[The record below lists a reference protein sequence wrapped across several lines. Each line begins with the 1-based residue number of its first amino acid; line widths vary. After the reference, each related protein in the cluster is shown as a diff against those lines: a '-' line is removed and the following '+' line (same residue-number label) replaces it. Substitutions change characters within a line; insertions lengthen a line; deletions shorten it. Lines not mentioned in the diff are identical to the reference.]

1 MAVEPTRDRDIRIE
15 DEMRTSY
22 LSYSMSAIKRA
33 TPDVRDGLKPV
44 HRRVLY
50 GMLELGLR
58 HSSGYRKSAKVVGE
72 VMGRFHPH
80 GDMAIYDTVVRLA
93 QPFSMRYPLVDGQGN
108 FGSVD
113 GDSPAASRYTEVRLT
128 AIAEELLADIDQDT
142 VDFQDNYDAT
152 EREPSVLPT
161 RVPNYLV
168 NGNMGI
174 AVGMATSVP
183 PHNLVEVCDALAFM
197 IDHPDVTV
205 DDLLKIV
212 KGPDFPTGALI
223 LGRDGIQQAYATG
236 HGRIVQRA
244 VCEIEQMRG
253 GRNAIIV
260 RELPY
265 QVNKALMLERTA
277 ELVKAKKIDGITEI
291 RDESDRDGMRA
302 VFELR
307 RDAQPRKV
315 LNALYKHTALQSN
328 FSVNMLAIVDG
339 EPRVLTLKRCL
350 QEFLAFRQT
359 VITRRTRYQLRKA
372 QERAHILEGLTRA
385 LDMLDEVIA
394 CIRRSQTGDSAV
406 HNLMHDFKFSEAQA
420 RAIGDLALR
429 RLASLERKKIIDEY
443 KALLKTIEELQGILA
458 DIRKVLDI
466 IKKEMLE
473 LKEKYGDARRTR
485 IVDETGELSE
495 EDLIP
500 HQQVLVTLTTQGY
513 IKRSPADGF
522 QSHHRGSRGK
532 LGMLTRTEDAVQHS
546 FVADALDSV
555 MFFTNRGR
563 VFTLKV
569 HELPDVSRQA
579 KGLPIINL
587 VALEPRETINAMLGI
602 TSFEGPEQRFL
613 LMATRQGTVKKTA
626 LTDYANVRRNGLI
639 AISLNEG
646 DDLAWVRPTDGTQ
659 EVVLVTRQGRAICF
673 AETQIRPTGRDTA
686 GVKGITLGK
695 DDTVMSMAVVPSSGA
710 VAHTSDLLVI
720 TSLGYGKRTSMEEYR
735 KQTRGGQGVTTA
747 KLGEKTGTIVAG
759 HIVNE
764 DDAELMLTTANGIVN
779 RLPLAQVRQSG
790 RNTQG
795 VMLIR
800 LGANDSVAAAT
811 VIGKNGEEVS
821 VQESVP

>member
-1 MAVEPTRDRDIRIE
+1 MAVEPSRDRDIRIE

-58 HSSGYRKSAKVVGE
+58 RSGGYRKSAKVVGE

-80 GDMAIYDTVVRLA
+80 GDASIYDTVVRLA
-93 QPFSMRYPLVDGQGN
+93 QPFSMRYLLVDGQGN

-152 EREPSVLPT
+152 EREPTVLPS

-168 NGNMGI
+168 NGNMDI

-183 PHNLVEVCDALAFM
+183 PHNLNEVCDALIYM
-197 IDHPDVTV
+197 IDQPDATV
-205 DDLLKIV
+205 EDLLKIV

-244 VCEIEQMRG
+244 VCEIEPMRG
-253 GRNAIIV
+253 GRFAIIV

-265 QVNKALMLERTA
+265 QVNKALLLERTA

-315 LNALYKHTALQSN
+315 LNALYKHTSLQAN

-372 QERAHILEGLTRA
+372 LERAHILEGLTRA
-385 LDMLDEVIA
+385 LDHLDEVIA

-406 HNLMHDFKFSEAQA
+406 HNLMLDFKFSEPQA

-443 KALLKTIEELQGILA
+443 KALLKTIEELQAILA

-466 IKKEMLE
+466 VKQELAE
-473 LKEKYGDARRTR
+473 LKDKFGDARRTR

-513 IKRSPADGF
+513 VKRSPADGF

-532 LGMLTRTEDAVQHS
+532 LGMLTRTEDQVQHS

-555 MFFTNRGR
+555 MYFTNRGR

-579 KGLPIINL
+579 KGLPIVNL
-587 VALEPRETINAMLGI
+587 VQLEPRETINAMLGI
-602 TSFEGPEQRFL
+602 TSFEGPDQRYL
-613 LMATRQGTVKKTA
+613 LMATRQGTVKKTSLA
-626 LTDYANVRRNGLI
+626 DYANVRRNGLI
-639 AISLNEG
+639 AISLNDG
-646 DDLAWVRPTDGTQ
+646 DDLAWVRPTDGSQ

-673 AETQIRPTGRDTA
+673 AEKQIRPTGRDTA
-686 GVKGITLGK
+686 GVKGIALAT
-695 DDTVMSMAVVPSSGA
+695 DDTVMSMAIVPASG
-710 VAHTSDLLVI
+710 VIAHNSDLLVV
-720 TSLGYGKRTSMEEYR
+720 TSLGYGKRTLMEEYR

-747 KLGEKTGTIVAG
+747 KLSDKTGTVVAG
-759 HIVNE
+759 HIVDE

-800 LGANDSVAAAT
+800 LSPNDAVAAAT
-811 VIGKNGEEVS
+811 VIGRNGEEVG
-821 VQESVP
+821 VQE

>member
-1 MAVEPTRDRDIRIE
+1 
-15 DEMRTSY
+15 
-22 LSYSMSAIKRA
+22 
-33 TPDVRDGLKPV
+33 
-44 HRRVLY
+44 
-50 GMLELGLR
+50 
-58 HSSGYRKSAKVVGE
+58 
-72 VMGRFHPH
+72 
-80 GDMAIYDTVVRLA
+80 
-93 QPFSMRYPLVDGQGN
+93 
-108 FGSVD
+108 
-113 GDSPAASRYTEVRLT
+113 
-128 AIAEELLADIDQDT
+128 
-142 VDFQDNYDAT
+142 
-152 EREPSVLPT
+152 
-161 RVPNYLV
+161 
-168 NGNMGI
+168 
-174 AVGMATSVP
+174 
-183 PHNLVEVCDALAFM
+183 
-197 IDHPDVTV
+197 
-205 DDLLKIV
+205 
-212 KGPDFPTGALI
+212 
-223 LGRDGIQQAYATG
+223 
-236 HGRIVQRA
+236 
-244 VCEIEQMRG
+244 
-253 GRNAIIV
+253 
-260 RELPY
+260 
-265 QVNKALMLERTA
+265 MLERTA

-350 QEFLAFRQT
+350 QEFLSFRQT

-443 KALLKTIEELQGILA
+443 KALLKTIQELEGILA

-695 DDTVMSMAVVPSSGA
+695 EDTVMSMAVVPSSGA
-710 VAHTSDLLVI
+710 VAHASDLLVI

-800 LGANDSVAAAT
+800 LSPNDSVAAAT

-821 VQESVP
+821 VQELVP